1 VRFVAGRNPGE
12 RYAGKQSMEEIRSFC
27 TLCGSQCGTINV
39 VENGRLV
46 AVRNDPGHPTGHAIC
61 PKGRAGPEIVAA
73 NNRILYPMRRTRPK
87 TDPDPGWVRISWE
100 EALDLCAEK
109 LLDIRERYGAE
120 GVAFAVTTKSGT
132 GIADSVEWIDRFV
145 RLFGSPN
152 IASSTDVCNW
162 HRDVAHRFTFGVG
175 MPTADYAHAELI
187 ILWGHNPSSTWLAQA
202 DAIARGR
209 ANGAAMIVVDP
220 RATPLALDADVWLQ
234 VRPGTDAALALGMS
248 NLLIQQG
255 GTDLDFL
262 RQWTNAPMLVRES
275 DGLFLKARD
284 FAQDKN
290 DETAERFVAWH
301 IGTDKPH
308 VYDTTRLL
316 DVGTARRLALA
327 GLYEVPGHRG
337 ETIACR
343 PAFDHFR
350 RACAT
355 WTPEL
360 VEQVT
365 GVPREKLKAAASLM
379 ARHNKIA
386 YHAWTGIGQSSNAT
400 QTERA
405 VATLYALRG
414 CFDEIGGNRIYG
426 KQPVNKVD
434 SASLLAQ
441 TQSAKTLGR
450 DIRPIGP
457 AAEGRVKPL
466 DIYRAILTSE
476 PYPIRALV
484 GFGSN
489 HLLTQG
495 DTDEIR
501 RGLEAVEFY
510 VHSDIVETP
519 VARYADVL
527 LPASTP
533 WEREGLRF
541 GFGISEAAQNLIQ
554 LRPAVLTPRGEA
566 RSDLEIVFALAERL
580 DMGDEFFH
588 GDIDAG
594 WNYMLAPLGITVED
608 LRANHGQIVHPI
620 EHTTRKYTHAD
631 SKGRVAGFQTETRR
645 VEFYSELLF
654 RNLQS
659 PVPIHVDEDVDRS
672 LYPFTLISMKN
683 GVYCHSQHRGIAS
696 LRRRA
701 SRPTIRMHG
710 TAARLKNIGEGQAVE
725 VESRHGLTRFVAEID
740 DTLAPEVL
748 AAEFGWWE
756 ACEPLGKQSF
766 TLSGAA
772 SSNFNALVSAERRD
786 PISGSVNHRAVACNV
801 RCVDDLERY
810 PWQGFRRFVVSHLHR
825 ESDSAL
831 AVSLSPLDVHA
842 LPDYEPGQYLRIRVA
857 HPDAGELTRAYS
869 LTGAA
874 SIEDRLEYKI
884 CVGRSLASAARSA
897 TSLSS
902 LIHETLKIGD
912 TVEVEAPSG
921 AFTLPTVSSVP
932 LVLVA
937 TGIGITP
944 FISLL
949 DSFGDSDEMP
959 FITLLYGNRNG
970 AEHAFRNQ
978 LQALETRWPRLAI
991 RNFYSQPRV
1000 SDILGRDFDVVG
1012 RLDAD
1017 QIDPLL
1023 IAKRARF
1030 YLCGSD
1036 AMVTSV
1042 TTGLVSLGVP
1052 NFDIYNEVFVSPTNT
1067 LDDRLRSCSV
1077 SFKRSGFS
1085 LQWTPKDGTLLECA
1099 ERLGIRAPS
1108 GCRVGQCESCAV
1120 QVLAGSTKQI
1130 SGTTPEDS
1138 GTVFTCRAIPLSDLV
1153 LDL

>member
-1 VRFVAGRNPGE
+1 
-12 RYAGKQSMEEIRSFC
+12 MDEIRSFC
-27 TLCGSQCGTINV
+27 TLCGSQCGTINL

-46 AVRNDPGHPTGHAIC
+46 AVRNDPNHPTGHAVC

-73 NNRILYPMRRTRPK
+73 NNRILFPMRRTRPK
-87 TDPDPGWVRISWE
+87 TDPDPGWVRISWD

-132 GIADSVEWIDRFV
+132 GVADSIEWIDRFV
-145 RLFGSPN
+145 RVYGSPN

-175 MPTADYAHAELI
+175 MPTADYAHAGLI
-187 ILWGHNPSSTWLAQA
+187 ILWGHNPTSTWLAQA

-220 RATPLALDADVWLQ
+220 RATPLAVDADVWLQ

-248 NLLIQQG
+248 NLLIQEAG
-255 GTDLDFL
+255 ADLEFL
-262 RQWTNAPMLVRES
+262 SRWTNAPILVRES
-275 DGLFLKARD
+275 DGLFLRARD
-284 FAQDKN
+284 ILQYGD
-290 DETAERFVAWH
+290 DGTAEQFVAWD
-301 IGTDKPH
+301 IGTDKPY

-316 DVGTARRLALA
+316 DLSTARRLALA
-327 GLYEVPGHRG
+327 GLYEVRGHDG
-337 ETIACR
+337 KAIACR

-350 RACAT
+350 RACAA

-365 GVPREKLKAAASLM
+365 GVLREKLKAAASLM

-400 QTERA
+400 QIERA

-434 SASLLAQ
+434 STALLSE

-450 DIRPIGP
+450 DVRPIGP

-466 DIYRAILTSE
+466 DVYRAIVTSD

-495 DTDEIR
+495 NTDEIR

-519 VARYADVL
+519 VARYADVV

-566 RSDLEIVFALAERL
+566 RSDLEIVFALAKRL
-580 DMGDEFFH
+580 GMGDKFFQ
-588 GDIDAG
+588 GDTDAG

-608 LRANHGQIVHPI
+608 LRAKDGQIVRPI
-620 EHTTRKYTHAD
+620 EHTTRKYTHVD
-631 SKGRVAGFQTETRR
+631 GKGHVAGFQTETRR
-645 VEFYSELLF
+645 VELYSELLF
-654 RNLQS
+654 RNHQS
-659 PVPIHVDEDVDRS
+659 PVPIHVEEDVDRS

-683 GVYCHSQHRGIAS
+683 GVFCHSQHRGIAS

-701 SRPTIRMHG
+701 SRPTIRLHG
-710 TAARLKNIGEGQAVE
+710 NAARLKNVGDGQAVE
-725 VESRHGLTRFVAEID
+725 VESRYGLTRFVAEID
-740 DTLAPEVL
+740 NTLASDVL

-756 ACEPLGKQSF
+756 ACEPLGKQSY

-772 SSNFNALVSAERRD
+772 SSNFNTLVSAERRD
-786 PISGSVNHRAVACNV
+786 PVSGSVNHRAVACDV
-801 RCVDDLERY
+801 RCVDNFESRS
-810 PWQGFRRFVVSHLHR
+810 WQGFRRFTVSHLHR

-831 AVSLSPLDVHA
+831 AVSLSPQEGAA
-842 LPDYEPGQYLRIRVA
+842 LPDYEPGQYVRIRVT
-857 HPDAGELTRAYS
+857 HPDTGELLARAYS

-874 SIEDRLEYKI
+874 SIENRLEYKI
-884 CVGRSLASAARSA
+884 CVGRSLAGAAQPA

-902 LIHETLKIGD
+902 LIHETLKMGD

-921 AFTLPTVSSVP
+921 AFTIPMVSSVP

-944 FISLL
+944 FMCVL
-949 DSFGDSDEMP
+949 DSFGDCDKMP

-970 AEHAFRNQ
+970 SEHAFKKQ
-978 LQALETRWPRLAI
+978 LHALETRWPRLTV
-991 RNFYSQPRV
+991 RNFYSQPRA
-1000 SDILGRDFDVVG
+1000 SDILGSDFHVDG
-1012 RLDAD
+1012 RLDAA
-1017 QIDPLL
+1017 QIDPSLVE
-1023 IAKRARF
+1023 KRARF

-1036 AMVTSV
+1036 TMVASMTK
-1042 TTGLVSLGVP
+1042 GLVSLGVP
-1052 NFDIYNEVFVSPTNT
+1052 KFDIYSEVFVSPTDT
-1067 LDDRLRSCSV
+1067 LDDSLRSCSL
-1077 SFKRSGFS
+1077 SFKRSGVSF
-1085 LQWTPKDGTLLECA
+1085 QWSPKDGTLLECA

-1120 QVLAGSTKQI
+1120 TILAGSTKQI
-1130 SGTTPEDS
+1130 SGSIPEDS
-1138 GTVFTCRAIPLSDLV
+1138 DTVFTCRAIPLSDLI

>member
-1 VRFVAGRNPGE
+1 
-12 RYAGKQSMEEIRSFC
+12 MDEIRSFC

-39 VENGRLV
+39 VEDDRLV
-46 AVRNDPGHPTGHAIC
+46 AVRNDPGHPTGHAVC

-87 TDPDPGWVRISWE
+87 TDPDPGWVRISWD

-132 GIADSVEWIDRFV
+132 GIADSIEWIDRFV

-175 MPTADYAHAELI
+175 MPTADYAHAGLI
-187 ILWGHNPSSTWLAQA
+187 ILWGHNPTSTWLAQA

-220 RATPLALDADVWLQ
+220 RATPLAVDADVWLQ
-234 VRPGTDAALALGMS
+234 VRPGSDAALALGMS
-248 NLLIQQG
+248 NLLIQEG
-255 GTDLDFL
+255 GADLDFL
-262 RQWTNAPMLVRES
+262 GQWTNAPILVRES
-275 DGLFLKARD
+275 DGLFLTARD
-284 FAQDKN
+284 LPHYKN
-290 DETAERFVAWH
+290 HETAEQFVAWD
-301 IGTDKPH
+301 IRADKPY
-308 VYDTTRLL
+308 VYDTTCLL
-316 DVGTARRLALA
+316 DLGTTRQLALT

-343 PAFDHFR
+343 PAFDHFQ
-350 RACAT
+350 RACAA
-355 WTPEL
+355 WTPER

-386 YHAWTGIGQSSNAT
+386 YHAWSGIGQNSNAT

-434 SASLLAQ
+434 STALLSE
-441 TQSAKTLGR
+441 TQSAKALGR
-450 DIRPIGP
+450 DVRPIGP

-466 DIYRAILTSE
+466 DVYRAIVTSD

-519 VARYADVL
+519 VARYADVV

-566 RSDLEIVFALAERL
+566 RSDLEIVFALAKRL
-580 DMGDEFFH
+580 GMGDKFFH

-608 LRANHGQIVHPI
+608 LRANGGQIVRPI
-620 EHTTRKYTHAD
+620 EHTARKYTQVD
-631 SKGRVAGFQTETRR
+631 SKGHVAGFQTETRR

-654 RNLQS
+654 RNRQS
-659 PVPIHVDEDVDRS
+659 PVPVHVEEDVDRS

-683 GVYCHSQHRGIAS
+683 GVFCHSQHRGIAS

-701 SRPTIRMHG
+701 SRPTIRLHG
-710 TAARLKNIGEGQAVE
+710 STARLKNIGDGQAVE
-725 VESRHGLTRFVAEID
+725 VESRYGVTRFVAEID
-740 DTLAPEVL
+740 NTLAPDVL

-756 ACEPLGKQSF
+756 ACEPLGKQSY

-772 SSNFNALVSAERRD
+772 SSNFNTLVSAERRD
-786 PISGSVNHRAVACNV
+786 PVSGSVNHRAVACNV
-801 RCVDDLERY
+801 RCVDNLEGRS
-810 PWQGFRRFVVSHLHR
+810 WQGFRRFTVSHLNR

-831 AVSLSPLDVHA
+831 AVSLSPRDADA

-857 HPDAGELTRAYS
+857 HPDTGELLTRAYS

-874 SIEDRLEYKI
+874 RIEDRLEYNI
-884 CVGRSLASAARSA
+884 CVGRSLTGAAQPA

-921 AFTLPTVSSVP
+921 AFTMPTVSSVP
-932 LVLVA
+932 LVLIA

-944 FISLL
+944 FIGLL
-949 DSFGDSDEMP
+949 DSLGDGDKMP
-959 FITLLYGNRNG
+959 FVTLLYGNRSG
-970 AEHAFRNQ
+970 AEHAFKKQ
-978 LQALETRWPRLAI
+978 LQALETRYPRLTI
-991 RNFYSQPRV
+991 RNFYSQPRA
-1000 SDILGRDFDVVG
+1000 SDVLGSDFHVVG
-1012 RLDAD
+1012 RLDAA
-1017 QIDPLL
+1017 QIDPSLVT
-1023 IAKRARF
+1023 KRARF

-1036 AMVTSV
+1036 AMVASMTQ
-1042 TTGLVSLGVP
+1042 GLVSFGVP
-1052 NFDIYNEVFVSPTNT
+1052 KFDIYSEVFISPTNT
-1067 LDDRLRSCSV
+1067 LDDRLSSCSV
-1077 SFKRSGFS
+1077 SFKRSGVSF
-1085 LQWTPKDGTLLECA
+1085 QWTPKDGTLLECA

-1120 QVLAGSTKQI
+1120 QVLVGHTKQL
-1130 SGTTPEDS
+1130 SGAIPEDS
-1138 GTVFTCRAIPLSDLV
+1138 DTVFTCRAVPLSDLV

>member
-1 VRFVAGRNPGE
+1 MGE
-12 RYAGKQSMEEIRSFC
+12 VRSFC

-39 VENGRLV
+39 VENDRLV
-46 AVRNDPGHPTGHAIC
+46 AVRNDASHPTGYAVC

-73 NNRILYPMRRTRPK
+73 NNRILYPTRRTRPK
-87 TDPDPGWVRISWE
+87 TDPDPGWVRISWD
-100 EALDLCAEK
+100 EALNLCAEK
-109 LLDIRERYGAE
+109 LLDIREHYGAE

-132 GIADSVEWIDRFV
+132 GIADSIEWIDRFV

-175 MPTADYAHAELI
+175 MPAADYAHAGLI
-187 ILWGHNPSSTWLAQA
+187 ILWGHNPTSTWLAQA

-220 RATPLALDADVWLQ
+220 RATPLAADADVWLQ
-234 VRPGTDAALALGMS
+234 VRPGTDAALALGIS
-248 NLLIQQG
+248 NLLIQEG
-255 GTDLDFL
+255 GANLEFL
-262 RQWTNAPMLVRES
+262 RQWTNSPMLVRES
-275 DGLFLKARD
+275 DGLFLRARD
-284 FAQDKN
+284 LPNYKN
-290 DETAERFVAWH
+290 DTSAEQFVAWDVQA
-301 IGTDKPH
+301 GKPYI
-308 VYDTTRLL
+308 YDTTRLL
-316 DVGTARRLALA
+316 DVDIARRLALT
-327 GLYEVPGHRG
+327 GRYEVPGPHG
-337 ETIACR
+337 EAITCR

-350 RACAT
+350 SACAN
-355 WTPEL
+355 WTPER
-360 VEQVT
+360 VEQIT

-379 ARHNKIA
+379 ARHHKIA
-386 YHAWTGIGQSSNAT
+386 YHSWTGIGQGSNAT

-434 SASLLAQ
+434 STALLAK

-450 DIRPIGP
+450 DIRPLGP

-466 DIYRAILTSE
+466 DVYRAIVTSD

-541 GFGISEAAQNLIQ
+541 GFNISETAQNLVQ
-554 LRPAVLTPRGEA
+554 LRPAVVTPRGEA
-566 RSDLEIVFALAERL
+566 RSDLEMVFALAKRMG
-580 DMGDEFFH
+580 MGDRFFD

-608 LRANHGQIVHPI
+608 LRANSGQIVRPI
-620 EHTTRKYTHAD
+620 EHTARKYAHVDA
-631 SKGRVAGFQTETRR
+631 KGHVAGFQTETGR
-645 VEFYSELLF
+645 VELYSELLF
-654 RNLQS
+654 RNRQS
-659 PVPIHVDEDVDRS
+659 PVPIHLDEDVNRS

-683 GVYCHSQHRGIAS
+683 GVYCHSQHHGIAS

-701 SRPTIRMHG
+701 GRPTIRLHG
-710 TAARLKNIGEGQAVE
+710 SAARLKNIGDGQTVE
-725 VESRHGLTRFVAEID
+725 VESRYGLTRFVAEID
-740 DTLAPEVL
+740 NTLASDVL

-756 ACEPLGKQSF
+756 ACEPLGKRAYP
-766 TLSGAA
+766 LSGAA

-786 PISGSVNHRAVACNV
+786 PVSGSVNHRAVACNV
-801 RCVDDLERY
+801 RCVDDLENRSW
-810 PWQGFRRFVVSHLHR
+810 PGFRRFTVSHLHR
-825 ESDSAL
+825 ESDAAL
-831 AVSLSPLDVHA
+831 AVSLSPQEVDA
-842 LPDYEPGQYLRIRVA
+842 LPDYEPGQYLRIRLT
-857 HPDAGELTRAYS
+857 HPDTGELLTRAYS

-874 SIEDRLEYKI
+874 NVENRLDYTI
-884 CVGRSLASAARSA
+884 CVGRSLAGAAEPG

-902 LIHETLKIGD
+902 LIHEALKIGD

-921 AFTLPTVSSVP
+921 AFTMPTVSSVP
-932 LVLVA
+932 LVLIA

-949 DSFGDSDEMP
+949 NSLGDGDEIP
-959 FITLLYGNRNG
+959 FVTLLYGNRNG
-970 AEHAFRNQ
+970 SEHAFKNR
-978 LQALETRWPRLAI
+978 LRALEKRWPRLTV
-991 RNFYSQPRV
+991 RNFYSKPRA
-1000 SDILGRDFDVVG
+1000 SDILGSDFHVTG
-1012 RLDAD
+1012 RLDAAR
-1017 QIDPLL
+1017 IDPSLV
-1023 IAKRARF
+1023 AKRARF

-1036 AMVTSV
+1036 AMVASMV
-1042 TTGLVSLGVP
+1042 KGLISLGVP
-1052 NFDIYNEVFVSPTNT
+1052 KFDVYNEVFISPTNT
-1067 LDDRLRSCSV
+1067 LDGSLRPCSI
-1077 SFKRSGFS
+1077 SFKRSGVSF
-1085 LQWTPKDGTLLECA
+1085 QWSPKDGTLLECA

-1120 QVLAGSTKQI
+1120 QVLSGSTRQL
-1130 SGTTPEDS
+1130 SGAIPEDS
-1138 GTVFTCRAIPLSDLV
+1138 DTVFTCRGVPLSDLV